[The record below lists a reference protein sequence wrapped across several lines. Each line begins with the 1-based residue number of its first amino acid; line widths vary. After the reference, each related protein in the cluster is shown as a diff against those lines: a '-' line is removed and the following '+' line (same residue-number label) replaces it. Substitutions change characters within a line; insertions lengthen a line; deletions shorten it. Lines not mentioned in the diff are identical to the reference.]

1 MRHTK
6 QHGAT
11 LVTALVMLIVL
22 TLLVL
27 SAIRS
32 STTNLRI
39 AGNMQMQGEI
49 VAAAQQA
56 AEQIISYNF
65 TTNPQFAATTASA
78 ATIGLATYTTS
89 ASAVC
94 TGSRPVPNNTPN
106 IPQQCISSSTAGNT
120 GIIYVSGVTL
130 TGTSWCLAQQWDV
143 RGQATDTRTGATA
156 TIHQGISLYVD
167 AGTTCTVQ
175 PPTL

>member
-1 MRHTK
+1 MKHA
-6 QHGAT
+6 QQQGAT

-49 VAAAQQA
+49 IGAAQQA

-65 TTNPQFAATTASA
+65 PTNPQLAVTNASA
-78 ATIGLATYTTS
+78 AVIGNATYTTA

-94 TGSRPVPNNTPN
+94 TGSKPVPNNTPN
-106 IPQQCISSSTAGNT
+106 IPPQCISSSTAANT

-143 RGQATDTRTGATA
+143 RATATDNRTGATA
-156 TIHQGISLYVD
+156 VVHQGVSLYVD

-175 PPTL
+175 APQI

>member
-1 MRHTK
+1 MNRVK

-11 LVTALVMLIVL
+11 LVTALVMLVVL

-49 VAAAQQA
+49 VEAAQQA

-65 TTNPQFAATTASA
+65 PANPQLAVSSAPASPFIHA
-78 ATIGLATYTTS
+78 TS
-89 ASAVC
+89 APA
-94 TGSRPVPNNTPN
+94 TP
-106 IPQQCISSSTAGNT
+106 
-120 GIIYVSGVTL
+120 
-130 TGTSWCLAQQWDV
+130 
-143 RGQATDTRTGATA
+143 
-156 TIHQGISLYVD
+156 
-167 AGTTCTVQ
+167 
-175 PPTL
+175 

>member
-1 MRHTK
+1 MNRVK
-6 QHGAT
+6 QRGAT
-11 LVTALVMLIVL
+11 LVTALVMLVVL

-49 VAAAQQA
+49 VEAAQQA

-65 TTNPQFAATTASA
+65 PANPQLAVSNASA
-78 ATIGLATYTTS
+78 ATIGNATYTTA

-94 TGSRPVPNNTPN
+94 TGSKPVPNNTPN
-106 IPQQCISSSTAGNT
+106 IPAQCISSSTAGNT
-120 GIIYVSGVTL
+120 GIIFVSGVTL
-130 TGTSWCLAQQWDV
+130 SGTSWCLAQQWDV
-143 RGQATDTRTGATA
+143 RAQATDTRTGASA
-156 TIHQGISLYVD
+156 TVHQGVSLYVD
-167 AGTTCTVQ
+167 AGTTCNVQ
-175 PPTL
+175 APQI

>member
-1 MRHTK
+1 MTRVK

-11 LVTALVMLIVL
+11 LVTALVMLVVL

-49 VAAAQQA
+49 VEAAQQA
-56 AEQIISYNF
+56 AEQVISYNF
-65 TTNPQFAATTASA
+65 PANPTAAVSA
-78 ATIGLATYTTS
+78 ASSAQIGNATYTTTV
-89 ASAVC
+89 SAVC
-94 TGSRPVPNNTPN
+94 TGSKPVPNNTPN
-106 IPQQCISSSTAGNT
+106 IPPQCISSSTAGNT
-120 GIIYVSGVTL
+120 GIIFVSGVTL

-143 RGQATDTRTGATA
+143 KADATDSRTGATA
-156 TIHQGISLYVD
+156 TVHQGVSLYVD
-167 AGTTCTVQ
+167 AGTTCDVHQ
-175 PPTL
+175 PSI

>member
-1 MRHTK
+1 MKYAK

-39 AGNMQMQGEI
+39 AGNMQMQEEI
-49 VAAAQQA
+49 VQAAQQA

-65 TTNPQFAATTASA
+65 PANPQLAVSNASN
-78 ATIGLATYTTS
+78 ATIGMATYTTV

-94 TGSRPVPNNTPN
+94 TGSKPVPNNTPN
-106 IPQQCISSSTAGNT
+106 IPQQCISSSTAANT

-143 RGQATDTRTGATA
+143 RAQATDNRTGATA
-156 TIHQGISLYVD
+156 TVHQGVSLYVD
-167 AGTTCTVQ
+167 AGTTCSVLAPQ
-175 PPTL
+175 I